1 MSINFIYLLLTI
13 DPDGDTYWFSFDK
26 DEAIMA
32 YKTTVEETSPGNSVF
47 LAECEPGVDMGF
59 DRDMDF
65 YGGTILMEFRSDEEE
80 E

>member
-1 MSINFIYLLLTI
+1 MKFIYLLITI
-13 DPDGDTYWFSFDK
+13 AQDGDTYWFSFDK

-32 YKTTVEETSPGNSVF
+32 YKTTVEETNRGNSVF

-65 YGGTILMEFRSDEEE
+65 YGGTIIFEFRVDDED
-80 E
+80 